1 MKKKPFS
8 VGVTI
13 ALMALTA
20 ALTLTLTYQYA
31 MNRFNQQVKNV
42 TERQKMYAK
51 LYQIDTKTRG
61 QYLFDIDETQ
71 LNDAIAEGYVNG
83 LGDAYSRYLTPA
95 DCAKLQ
101 LQLAGKEVGIGLE
114 FSVNE
119 LGEARIS
126 RLIDGAPAAVGGV
139 QINDR
144 IVAVN
149 GQDVT
154 DWDEADIAAA
164 IGGDAG
170 TEVVLTLA
178 RQGESGEV
186 AEQSVTLT
194 RREYSLVSVESRM
207 LGDQIGYIRI
217 YMFNEHTDAEFA
229 SALASL
235 TGSGLSGLVIDV
247 RNNGGGTL
255 KSAAAI
261 LDTLLPAGNIVY
273 SGDTSGQKTV
283 MYTSDAAQNT
293 VPLVVLINGQSA
305 SAAELVAA
313 AVQDFERGTVIGAQS
328 MGKGTLQELYAFT
341 DGSGLSLTTAYFY
354 PPLGSTFDAVG
365 VTPDVRV
372 ALDYTGSLDLLPEE
386 SDTQLNAAISKLRQ
400 DLGLETTETPDD
412 GSEADP
418 DADGGE
424 PSDDPAP
431 ADTSEPAAS
440 SGTIAMAFG
449 CADASRA

>member
-8 VGVTI
+8 VGVVI

-61 QYLFDIDETQ
+61 QFLFDIDETR
-71 LNDAIAEGYVNG
+71 LNDAIAKGYVAG
-83 LGDAYSRYLTPA
+83 LGDAYSQYLSTTE
-95 DCAKLQ
+95 CARLQ
-101 LQLAGKEVGIGLE
+101 QQLSGKQVGIGAE
-114 FSVNE
+114 FAINE

-126 RLIDGAPAAVGGV
+126 RLIEGAPAAVGGV
-139 QINDR
+139 MVNDR
-144 IVAVN
+144 IVAVS

-164 IGGDAG
+164 IDGDAG

-178 RQGESGEV
+178 RQTASGEV
-186 AEQSVTLT
+186 AEQNVTLT
-194 RREYSLVSVESRM
+194 RRSYDLVTVESRM
-207 LGDQIGYIRI
+207 LGDSIGYIRI
-217 YMFNEHTDAEFA
+217 YTFNERTDSEFA

-235 TGSGLSGLVIDV
+235 TSAGMTGLVIDV

-255 KSAAAI
+255 KSAANI
-261 LDTLLPAGNIVY
+261 LDALLPAGNIVY
-273 SGDTSGQKTV
+273 SGDASGKKTV

-293 VPLVVLINGQSA
+293 VALAVLINDRSA
-305 SAAELVAA
+305 SAAELIAA
-313 AVQDFERGTVIGAQS
+313 TVQDYERGTIIGAQS
-328 MGKGTLQELYAFT
+328 VGKGTLQELYTFT

-354 PPLGSTFDAVG
+354 PPFSGGFDHTG

-372 ALDYTGSLDLLPEE
+372 ALDYTGSLDLLPDDA
-386 SDTQLNAAISKLRQ
+386 DTQLNAAVSKLRQ
-400 DLGLETTETPDD
+400 DLGMETPA
-412 GSEADP
+412 E
-418 DADGGE
+418 GGE
-424 PSDDPAP
+424 PDGAGTESGDTDAESGGAGSDVEG
-431 ADTSEPAAS
+431 TSSA
-440 SGTIAMAFG
+440 IAMTDG
-449 CADASRA
+449 CADATRV